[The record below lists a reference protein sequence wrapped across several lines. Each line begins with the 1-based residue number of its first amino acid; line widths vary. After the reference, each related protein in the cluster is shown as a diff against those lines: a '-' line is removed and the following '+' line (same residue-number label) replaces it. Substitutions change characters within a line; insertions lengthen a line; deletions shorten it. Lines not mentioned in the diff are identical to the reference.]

1 MPNFKTNKEANP
13 EGYTQKGSEFYGYGN
28 QRKSE
33 CPCGTPGCPG
43 CEEGKS
49 PNKLMGLVKKKVN
62 KELDTP
68 AGQMAAKAATGGMA

>member
-1 MPNFKTNKEANP
+1 MPDFDKKTGNTANL
-13 EGYTQKGSEFYGYGN
+13 QGSEFYGYGN

-49 PNKLMGLVKKKVN
+49 PNQLMGFFYILKFRF
-62 KELDTP
+62 
-68 AGQMAAKAATGGMA
+68 A